1 MIGMSRL
8 GIILLLI
15 LNFTL
20 SAQSGNK
27 DYQYALIEA
36 VKQKNLGNLPGAMEL
51 YRMVIEENDSVAVAH
66 YELGTL
72 LAMTGK
78 SKEAINHL
86 VRANDLNPDNKWF
99 FESYIDVL
107 LMNKEYKASVKL
119 LKQRIRESPENIDHL
134 YKLANVY
141 FLEGKAKRAIKTLVR
156 IEDHYGI
163 SDKITMLKANIYEK
177 EKEYLKARREVEKL
191 IEVFPESIEFHVVA
205 AELALKNDNTDVAAD
220 LYEEVFEL
228 DSLNIYALTNLTDYY
243 RQKEAYSKSLYYL
256 ERSFRSEAIPY
267 EKKMA
272 ILSFYLSDEYFFK
285 NFSRELSYLINTML
299 EMYPDKKEIHLF
311 GTDFF
316 IQHNQY
322 GNALDALIPVLEQGE
337 KKYEIWKQG
346 ILLANAT
353 GRKEDML
360 RITTKAFR
368 LFPDSAE
375 IIYYK
380 GIAEYENNDYKALIV
395 TFSSENIEKFAR
407 QELISQARIL
417 NAEALYRIGDYPG
430 SDSLFRSI
438 IMMEPDNF
446 MAMNNFSYYL
456 SERGKGLEEAEK
468 YSRMT
473 LNNDPLNS
481 TYLDTYAWIL
491 YKMERYEDAGKYI
504 QKALNNGAGD
514 DAEVNEHAGD
524 IFRELGETKMA
535 ESFYQ
540 KAIILGGNEERLIQK
555 IEQAYEQQ

>member
-1 MIGMSRL
+1 MIGMNRY
-8 GIILLLI
+8 GIILLLFF
-15 LNFTL
+15 NVAL
-20 SAQSGNK
+20 SAQTGNT

-72 LAMTGK
+72 LALTGE
-78 SKEAINHL
+78 SKEALRHL
-86 VRANDLNPDNKWF
+86 IRANDLDPDNKWF

-107 LMNKEYKASVKL
+107 LMNEEYKESVKL
-119 LKQRIRESPENIDHL
+119 LKQRIRVSPENIDHL

-141 FLEGKAKRAIKTLVR
+141 FLSGRAKRAIKTLVR
-156 IEDHYGI
+156 IEENYGI

-191 IEVFPESIEFHVVA
+191 IEVFPESVEFHVVA
-205 AELALKNDNTDVAAD
+205 AELALKNKNPDVAAN
-220 LYEEVFEL
+220 LYEKVIDL

-243 RQKEAYSKSLYYL
+243 RQKEQYSKSFFYL
-256 ERSFRSEAIPY
+256 ERSFRSEAIQY

-285 NFSRELSYLINTML
+285 NFYKELAQLIKTML
-299 EMYPDKKEIHLF
+299 DQYPEKKEIHLF

-322 GNALDALIPVLEQGE
+322 GNALDALMPLLKPGE
-337 KKYEIWKQG
+337 SKYEVWKQG

-353 GRKEDML
+353 GRSEDML
-360 RITTKAFR
+360 TIATKAFR
-368 LFPDSAE
+368 IFPDSAE
-375 IIYYK
+375 ILYYK
-380 GIAEYENNDYKALIV
+380 GIAEYENKDFQALAE
-395 TFSSENIEKFAR
+395 TFSTHNIKKFSR
-407 QELISQARIL
+407 DELISQARML
-417 NAEALYRIGDYPG
+417 KAEALYRIGDYEG
-430 SDSLFRSI
+430 SDSLFRYI
-438 IMMEPDNF
+438 IRMDPDNY

-456 SERGKGLEEAEK
+456 SERGQNLEEAEI
-468 YSRMT
+468 YSRKT
-473 LNNDPLNS
+473 LEKDMLNT

-491 YKMERYEDAGKYI
+491 FKMERFEDAAEYI
-504 QKALNNGAGD
+504 LIALENGGED

-524 IFRELGETKMA
+524 IFKELGRSEKA

-540 KAIILGGNEERLIQK
+540 KAIILGGNEERLTKK
-555 IEQAYEQQ
+555 IKKTDGQ